1 MAISI
6 GSIFSPLMNPT
17 RNIGLVPSVMVADDP
32 AKAREIITS
41 GFPADQTRLV
51 LAGVCRDCYD
61 GNFIPYISEWI
72 GNDRARD
79 IAVRYSK
86 IMRRTVDVLSTHLYH
101 KGPVREIYGHPEA
114 SSLLATIYKANNF
127 DTIMQLADRI
137 THINDVA
144 AIEFIPNEQADALTV
159 PVKMRV
165 WDSSEF
171 VPFFT
176 SDNAMEPWA
185 VATLS
190 NYGDN
195 RVARFFSAE
204 EVSKFVSPTPL
215 VQATTNASTN
225 NNSAMQEQFGY
236 PQPNYLETVPFEFVS
251 FEMPRHCFW
260 VSGVGQHLA
269 HLNLHVNRRLSDLAD
284 QIIHWRPKGVLKNTK
299 ADWNLPRDQK
309 PGQYTRLES
318 TGSVELTGAEAKA
331 EFLGPDLGFVNYD
344 WQDLTQYIDHMVEME
359 GVPASTIR
367 MTQQG
372 GTSGVAIMS
381 EQLPLIERAEA
392 RQRTFEYFERKIAK
406 KCLQIAAKQL
416 STAEIADEM
425 QAEYVYG
432 TLAMI
437 NAALADFDSNFRMIW
452 PILTKN
458 RPGPERDAHDAF
470 QFNFQ
475 TKSRTSMTAED
486 LNIPKEEA
494 FSKVQEEFYYLT
506 QENMMAAQA
515 QMAAQAVQAQ
525 MMPQPAPE
533 QTGKEGGNGQES
545 GNPAN

>member
-6 GSIFSPLMNPT
+6 GSIFSPLANPT
-17 RNIGLVPSVMVADDP
+17 RNIGLVPAVMVADDP

-61 GNFIPYISEWI
+61 GNFIPYMSEWI

-86 IMRRTVDVLSTHLYH
+86 IMRRTVDVLTTHLYR
-101 KGPVREIYGHPEA
+101 KGPIREIYGHPEA
-114 SSLLATIYKANNF
+114 TALLSTIYKASNF
-127 DTIMQLADRI
+127 DSIMQLADRI
-137 THINDVA
+137 THINDAA
-144 AIEFIPNEQADALTV
+144 AIEFVPNTGTDAVTI

-176 SDNAMEPWA
+176 SDDAMEPWA

-190 NYGDN
+190 NFGDN
-195 RVARFFSAE
+195 RMARYFSAE
-204 EVSKFVSPTPL
+204 EVSKFTSPTP
-215 VQATTNASTN
+215 VIQSTTNSATN
-225 NNSAMQEQFGY
+225 KNAGMTEVFGY
-236 PQPNYLETVPFEFVS
+236 PQPNYLRIVPFEFVS
-251 FEMPRHCFW
+251 FEMPRNSFW
-260 VSGVGQHLA
+260 TGGIGQHLA

-309 PGQYTRLES
+309 PGQYTRLET
-318 TGSVELTGAEAKA
+318 TGNVDLTGAEASA
-331 EFLGPDLGFVNYD
+331 EFLGPDLGFTQYD
-344 WQDLTQYIDHMVEME
+344 WNDLMQYIDHMVEME

-392 RQRTFEYFERKIAK
+392 RQRMFEYFERKIAK
-406 KCLQIAAKQL
+406 KCLQIAKAQL
-416 STAEIADEM
+416 QSAEIVDDATF
-425 QAEYVYG
+425 QYVATY
-432 TLAMI
+432 I
-437 NAALADFDSNFRMIW
+437 QIIDAALTDFDANFRMIW
-452 PILTKN
+452 PIMTKN

-470 QFNFQ
+470 QFNFN
-475 TKSRTSMTAED
+475 TKSRTTMTSED
-486 LNIPKEEA
+486 LNIPEEEA
-494 FSKVQEEFYYLT
+494 FAKVQKELYYLS
-506 QENMMAAQA
+506 QENLIIAQA
-515 QMAAQAVQAQ
+515 QMQQ
-525 MMPQPAPE
+525 MAMQQQMFPPE
-533 QTGKEGGNGQES
+533 EQKEGENEPQSSDSAG
-545 GNPAN
+545 

>member
-6 GSIFSPLMNPT
+6 GSIFSPLANPT
-17 RNIGLVPSVMVADDP
+17 RNIGLVPAVMVADDP
-32 AKAREIITS
+32 EKAKEIITS

-61 GNFIPYISEWI
+61 GNFIPYMSEWI

-86 IMRRTVDVLSTHLYH
+86 IMRRTVDVLTTHLYR
-101 KGPVREIYGHPEA
+101 KGPIREIYGHPEA
-114 SSLLATIYKANNF
+114 TALLSTIYKASNF
-127 DTIMQLADRI
+127 DSIMQLADRI
-137 THINDVA
+137 THINDAA
-144 AIEFIPNEQADALTV
+144 AIEFVPNTGTDAVTI

-190 NYGDN
+190 NFGDN
-195 RVARFFSAE
+195 RMARYFSAE
-204 EVSKFVSPTPL
+204 QVCKYTSPTPL
-215 VQATTNASTN
+215 IQSTTNTSTN
-225 NNSAMQEQFGY
+225 KNAGMTEVFGY
-236 PQPNYLETVPFEFVS
+236 PQPNYLGIVPFEFVS
-251 FEMPRHCFW
+251 FEMPRNSFW
-260 VSGVGQHLA
+260 TGGIGQHLA

-309 PGQYTRLES
+309 PGQYTRLET
-318 TGSVELTGAEAKA
+318 TGNVDLTGAEASA
-331 EFLGPDLGFVNYD
+331 EFLGPDLGFTQYD
-344 WQDLTQYIDHMVEME
+344 WNDLMQYIDHMVEME

-392 RQRTFEYFERKIAK
+392 RQRMFEYFERKIAK
-406 KCLQIAAKQL
+406 KCLQIAKAQL
-416 STAEIADEM
+416 QSAEIVDEATF
-425 QAEYVYG
+425 QYVATY
-432 TLAMI
+432 I
-437 NAALADFDSNFRMIW
+437 QIIDAALADFDANFRMIW
-452 PILTKN
+452 PIMTKN

-470 QFNFQ
+470 QFNFN
-475 TKSRTSMTAED
+475 TKSRTTMTSED
-486 LNIPKEEA
+486 LNIPEEEA
-494 FSKVQEEFYYLT
+494 FAKVQKELYYLS
-506 QENMMAAQA
+506 QENLIIAQA
-515 QMAAQAVQAQ
+515 QMQQMAMQQQ
-525 MMPQPAPE
+525 MMPQE
-533 QTGKEGGNGQES
+533 QPQEGENEPQSSDSAG
-545 GNPAN
+545 

>member
-6 GSIFSPLMNPT
+6 GSIFSPLVNPT
-17 RNIGLVPSVMVADDP
+17 RNIGLVPAVMVADDP

-79 IAVRYSK
+79 VAVRYSK
-86 IMRRTVDVLSTHLYH
+86 IMRRTVDVLTTHLYR
-101 KGPVREIYGHPEA
+101 KGPIREIYGHPEA
-114 SSLLATIYKANNF
+114 TTLLSTIYKASNF
-127 DTIMQLADRI
+127 DSIMQLADRI
-137 THINDVA
+137 THINDAA
-144 AIEFIPNEQADALTV
+144 AIEFVPNTGTDAITI

-176 SDNAMEPWA
+176 SDDAMEPWA

-190 NYGDN
+190 NFGDN
-195 RVARFFSAE
+195 RMARYFSAE
-204 EVSKFVSPTPL
+204 EVSKFTSPTP
-215 VQATTNASTN
+215 VIQSTTNSATN
-225 NNSAMQEQFGY
+225 KNAGMTEVFGY
-236 PQPNYLETVPFEFVS
+236 PQPNYLGVVPFEFVS
-251 FEMPRHCFW
+251 FEMPRNSFW
-260 VSGVGQHLA
+260 TGGIGQHLA

-309 PGQYTRLES
+309 PGQYTRLETS
-318 TGSVELTGAEAKA
+318 GNIEMSGTEASA
-331 EFLGPDLGFVNYD
+331 EFLGPDLGFTQYD
-344 WQDLTQYIDHMVEME
+344 WNDLMQYIDHMVEME

-392 RQRTFEYFERKIAK
+392 RQRTFEYFEQKIAK
-406 KCLQIAAKQL
+406 KCLQIAKIQL
-416 STAEIADEM
+416 FNAEIVDEATY
-425 QAEYVYG
+425 QYVATY
-432 TLAMI
+432 I
-437 NAALADFDSNFRMIW
+437 QIIDAALADFDANFRMIW
-452 PILTKN
+452 PIMTKN

-470 QFNFQ
+470 QFNFN
-475 TKSRTSMTAED
+475 TKSRTTMTSED

-494 FSKVQEEFYYLT
+494 FAKVQEELFYLS
-506 QENMMAAQA
+506 QENLIIAQA
-515 QMAAQAVQAQ
+515 QMQQMAIQQQ
-525 MMPQPAPE
+525 MMPQEPQEGENE
-533 QTGKEGGNGQES
+533 QKSSNS
-545 GNPAN
+545 AN

>member
-6 GSIFSPLMNPT
+6 GSIFSPLANPT
-17 RNIGLVPSVMVADDP
+17 RNIGLVPAVMVADDP

-61 GNFIPYISEWI
+61 GNFIPYMSEWI

-86 IMRRTVDVLSTHLYH
+86 IMRRTVDVLTTHLYR
-101 KGPVREIYGHPEA
+101 KGPIREIYGHPEA
-114 SSLLATIYKANNF
+114 TALLSTIYKASNF
-127 DTIMQLADRI
+127 DSIMQLADRI
-137 THINDVA
+137 THINDAA
-144 AIEFIPNEQADALTV
+144 AIEFVPNTGTDAVTI

-190 NYGDN
+190 NFGDN
-195 RVARFFSAE
+195 RMARYFSAE
-204 EVSKFVSPTPL
+204 EVSKFTSPTP
-215 VQATTNASTN
+215 VIQSTTNSATN
-225 NNSAMQEQFGY
+225 KNAGMTEVFGY
-236 PQPNYLETVPFEFVS
+236 PQPNYLGIVPFEFVS
-251 FEMPRHCFW
+251 FEMPRNSFW
-260 VSGVGQHLA
+260 TGGIGQHLA

-309 PGQYTRLES
+309 PGQYTRLET
-318 TGSVELTGAEAKA
+318 TGNVDLTGAEASA
-331 EFLGPDLGFVNYD
+331 EFLGPDLGFTQYD
-344 WQDLTQYIDHMVEME
+344 WNDLMQYIDHMVEME

-392 RQRTFEYFERKIAK
+392 RQRTFEYFEQKIAK
-406 KCLQIAAKQL
+406 KCLQIARVQL
-416 STAEIADEM
+416 QSAEIVDDATF
-425 QAEYVYG
+425 QYVATY
-432 TLAMI
+432 I
-437 NAALADFDSNFRMIW
+437 QIIDAALADFDANFRMIW
-452 PILTKN
+452 PIMTKN

-470 QFNFQ
+470 QFNFN
-475 TKSRTSMTAED
+475 TKSRTTMTSED
-486 LNIPKEEA
+486 LNIPEEEA
-494 FSKVQEEFYYLT
+494 FAKVQKELYYLS
-506 QENMMAAQA
+506 QENLIIAQA
-515 QMAAQAVQAQ
+515 QMQQ
-525 MMPQPAPE
+525 MAMQQQMFPPE
-533 QTGKEGGNGQES
+533 EQKEGENEPQSSDSAG
-545 GNPAN
+545 

>member
-6 GSIFSPLMNPT
+6 GSIFSPLANPT
-17 RNIGLVPSVMVADDP
+17 RNIGLVPAVMVADDP

-61 GNFIPYISEWI
+61 GNFIPYMSEWI

-86 IMRRTVDVLSTHLYH
+86 IMRRTVDVLTTHLYR
-101 KGPVREIYGHPEA
+101 KGPIREIYGHPEA
-114 SSLLATIYKANNF
+114 TALLSTIYKASNF
-127 DTIMQLADRI
+127 DSIMQLADRI
-137 THINDVA
+137 THINDAA
-144 AIEFIPNEQADALTV
+144 AIEFVPNTGTDAVTI

-171 VPFFT
+171 VPFFK
-176 SDNAMEPWA
+176 SDDAMEPWA

-190 NYGDN
+190 NFGDN
-195 RVARFFSAE
+195 RMARYFSAE
-204 EVSKFVSPTPL
+204 EVSKFTSPTP
-215 VQATTNASTN
+215 VIQSTTNSATN
-225 NNSAMQEQFGY
+225 KNAGMTEVFGY
-236 PQPNYLETVPFEFVS
+236 PQPNYLGIVPFEFVS
-251 FEMPRHCFW
+251 FEMPRNSFW
-260 VSGVGQHLA
+260 TGGIGQHLA

-309 PGQYTRLES
+309 PGQYTRLET
-318 TGSVELTGAEAKA
+318 TGNVDLTGAEASA
-331 EFLGPDLGFVNYD
+331 EFLGPDLGFTQYD
-344 WQDLTQYIDHMVEME
+344 WNDLMQYIDHMVEME

-392 RQRTFEYFERKIAK
+392 RQRMFEYFERKIAK
-406 KCLQIAAKQL
+406 KCLQIAKAQL
-416 STAEIADEM
+416 QSAEIVDEATF
-425 QAEYVYG
+425 QYVATY
-432 TLAMI
+432 I
-437 NAALADFDSNFRMIW
+437 QIIDAALADFDANFRMIW
-452 PILTKN
+452 PIMTKN

-470 QFNFQ
+470 QFNFN
-475 TKSRTSMTAED
+475 TKSRTTMTSED
-486 LNIPKEEA
+486 LNIPEEEA
-494 FSKVQEEFYYLT
+494 FAKVQKELYYLS
-506 QENMMAAQA
+506 QENLIIAQA
-515 QMAAQAVQAQ
+515 QMQQMAMQQQ
-525 MMPQPAPE
+525 MMPQE
-533 QTGKEGGNGQES
+533 QPQEGENEPQSSDSAG
-545 GNPAN
+545 

>member
-6 GSIFSPLMNPT
+6 GSIFSPLANPT
-17 RNIGLVPSVMVADDP
+17 RNIGLVPAVMVADDP

-61 GNFIPYISEWI
+61 GNFIPYMSEWI

-86 IMRRTVDVLSTHLYH
+86 IMRRTVDVLTTHLYR
-101 KGPVREIYGHPEA
+101 KGPIREIYGHPEA
-114 SSLLATIYKANNF
+114 TALLSTIYKASNF
-127 DTIMQLADRI
+127 DSIMQLADRI
-137 THINDVA
+137 THINDSA
-144 AIEFIPNEQADALTV
+144 AIEFVPNTGTDAVTI

-176 SDNAMEPWA
+176 SDDAMEPWA

-190 NYGDN
+190 NFGDN
-195 RVARFFSAE
+195 RMARYFSAE
-204 EVSKFVSPTPL
+204 EVSKFTSPTP
-215 VQATTNASTN
+215 VIQSTTNSATN
-225 NNSAMQEQFGY
+225 KNAGMQEVFGY
-236 PQPNYLETVPFEFVS
+236 PQPNYLGIVPFEFVS
-251 FEMPRHCFW
+251 FEMPRNSFW
-260 VSGVGQHLA
+260 TSGIGQHLA

-309 PGQYTRLES
+309 PGQYTRLET
-318 TGSVELTGAEAKA
+318 TGNVDLSGAEASA
-331 EFLGPDLGFVNYD
+331 EFLGPDLGFTQYD
-344 WQDLTQYIDHMVEME
+344 WNDLMQYIDHMVEME

-392 RQRTFEYFERKIAK
+392 RQRMFEYFERKIAK
-406 KCLQIAAKQL
+406 KCLQIAKAQL
-416 STAEIADEM
+416 QSAEITDEATF
-425 QAEYVYG
+425 QYVATYVQ
-432 TLAMI
+432 I
-437 NAALADFDSNFRMIW
+437 IDAALADFDASFRMIW
-452 PILTKN
+452 PIMTKN

-470 QFNFQ
+470 QFNFN
-475 TKSRTSMTAED
+475 TKSRTTMVSED
-486 LNIPKEEA
+486 LNIPEEEA
-494 FSKVQEEFYYLT
+494 FAKVQKELYLLS
-506 QENMMAAQA
+506 QENLIIAQGQMQ
-515 QMAAQAVQAQ
+515 QMAMQQE
-525 MMPQPAPE
+525 MMPQAQP
-533 QTGKEGGNGQES
+533 QSQEGENEPQSSDTAG
-545 GNPAN
+545 

>member
-6 GSIFSPLMNPT
+6 GSIFSPLANPT
-17 RNIGLVPSVMVADDP
+17 RNIGLVPAVMVADDP

-61 GNFIPYISEWI
+61 GNFIPYMSEWI

-86 IMRRTVDVLSTHLYH
+86 IMRRTVDVLTTHLYR
-101 KGPVREIYGHPEA
+101 KGPIREIYGHPEA
-114 SSLLATIYKANNF
+114 TALLSTIYKASNF
-127 DTIMQLADRI
+127 DSIMQLADRI
-137 THINDVA
+137 THINDAA
-144 AIEFIPNEQADALTV
+144 AIEFVPNTGTDAVTI

-190 NYGDN
+190 NFGDN
-195 RVARFFSAE
+195 RMARYFSAE
-204 EVSKFVSPTPL
+204 EVSKFTSPTP
-215 VQATTNASTN
+215 VIQSTTNSATN
-225 NNSAMQEQFGY
+225 KNAGMTEVFGY
-236 PQPNYLETVPFEFVS
+236 PQPNYLGIVPFEFVS
-251 FEMPRHCFW
+251 FEMPRNSFW
-260 VSGVGQHLA
+260 TGGIGQHLA

-309 PGQYTRLES
+309 PGQYTRLET
-318 TGSVELTGAEAKA
+318 TGNVDLTGAEASA
-331 EFLGPDLGFVNYD
+331 EFLGPDLGFTQYD
-344 WQDLTQYIDHMVEME
+344 WNDLMQYIDHMVEME

-392 RQRTFEYFERKIAK
+392 RQRMFEYFERKIAK
-406 KCLQIAAKQL
+406 KCLQIAKAQL
-416 STAEIADEM
+416 QSAEIVDEATF
-425 QAEYVYG
+425 QYVATY
-432 TLAMI
+432 I
-437 NAALADFDSNFRMIW
+437 QIIDAALADFDANFRMIW
-452 PILTKN
+452 PIMTKN

-470 QFNFQ
+470 QFNFN
-475 TKSRTSMTAED
+475 TKSRTTMTSED
-486 LNIPKEEA
+486 LNIPEEEA
-494 FSKVQEEFYYLT
+494 FAKVQKELYYLS
-506 QENMMAAQA
+506 QENMIIAQA
-515 QMAAQAVQAQ
+515 QMQQMAMQQQ
-525 MMPQPAPE
+525 MMPQE
-533 QTGKEGGNGQES
+533 QPQEGENEPQSSDSAG
-545 GNPAN
+545 

>member
-6 GSIFSPLMNPT
+6 GSIFSPLANPT
-17 RNIGLVPSVMVADDP
+17 RNIGLVPAVMVADNPDK
-32 AKAREIITS
+32 AKEIITS

-61 GNFIPYISEWI
+61 GNFIPYMSEWI

-86 IMRRTVDVLSTHLYH
+86 IMRRTVDVLTTHLYR
-101 KGPVREIYGHPEA
+101 KGPIREIYGHPEA
-114 SSLLATIYKANNF
+114 TALLSTIYKASNF
-127 DTIMQLADRI
+127 DSIMQLADRI
-137 THINDVA
+137 THINDAA
-144 AIEFIPNEQADALTV
+144 AIEFVPNTGTDAVTI

-190 NYGDN
+190 NFGDN
-195 RVARFFSAE
+195 RMARYFSAE
-204 EVSKFVSPTPL
+204 QVCKYTSPTPL
-215 VQATTNASTN
+215 IQSTTNTSTN
-225 NNSAMQEQFGY
+225 KNAGMTEVFGY
-236 PQPNYLETVPFEFVS
+236 PQPNYLGIVPFEFVS
-251 FEMPRHCFW
+251 FEMPRNSFW
-260 VSGVGQHLA
+260 TGGIGQHLA

-309 PGQYTRLES
+309 PGQYTRLET
-318 TGSVELTGAEAKA
+318 TGNVDLTGAEASA
-331 EFLGPDLGFVNYD
+331 EFLGPDLGFTQYD
-344 WQDLTQYIDHMVEME
+344 WNDLMQYIDHMVEME

-392 RQRTFEYFERKIAK
+392 RQRMFEYFERKIAK
-406 KCLQIAAKQL
+406 KCLQIAKAQL
-416 STAEIADEM
+416 QSAEIVDEATF
-425 QAEYVYG
+425 QYVATY
-432 TLAMI
+432 I
-437 NAALADFDSNFRMIW
+437 QIIDAALADFDANFRMIW
-452 PILTKN
+452 PIMTKN

-470 QFNFQ
+470 QFNFN
-475 TKSRTSMTAED
+475 TKSRTTMTSED
-486 LNIPKEEA
+486 LNIPEQEA
-494 FSKVQEEFYYLT
+494 FAKVQKELYYLA
-506 QENMMAAQA
+506 QENMIIAQA
-515 QMAAQAVQAQ
+515 QMQQ
-525 MMPQPAPE
+525 MAMQQQVMPQE
-533 QTGKEGGNGQES
+533 QPKEGENEPQSSDSAG
-545 GNPAN
+545 

>member
-1 MAISI
+1 MAISL
-6 GSIFSPLMNPT
+6 GSIFSPLVNPT
-17 RNIGLVPSVMVADDP
+17 RNIGLVPAVMVADDP
-32 AKAREIITS
+32 AKAKEIITS

-86 IMRRTVDVLSTHLYH
+86 IMRRTVDVLTTHLYR
-101 KGPVREIYGHPEA
+101 KGPIREIYGHPEA
-114 SSLLATIYKANNF
+114 TALLSTIYKASNF
-127 DTIMQLADRI
+127 DSIMQLADRI
-137 THINDVA
+137 THINDAA
-144 AIEFIPNEQADALTV
+144 AIEFVPNTGTDAITI

-190 NYGDN
+190 NFGDN
-195 RVARFFSAE
+195 RMARYFSADQ
-204 EVSKFVSPTPL
+204 VCKYTSPTP
-215 VQATTNASTN
+215 VIQSTTNSATN
-225 NNSAMQEQFGY
+225 KNAGMTEVFGY
-236 PQPNYLETVPFEFVS
+236 PQPNYLGVVPFEFVS
-251 FEMPRHCFW
+251 FEMPRNSFW
-260 VSGVGQHLA
+260 TGGIGQHLA

-309 PGQYTRLES
+309 PGQYTRLET
-318 TGSVELTGAEAKA
+318 TGNVEMSGAEASA
-331 EFLGPDLGFVNYD
+331 EFLGPDLGFTQYD
-344 WQDLTQYIDHMVEME
+344 WNDLMQYIDHMVEME

-392 RQRTFEYFERKIAK
+392 RQRTFEYFEQKIAK
-406 KCLQIAAKQL
+406 KCLQIAKIQL
-416 STAEIADEM
+416 QSAEIVDDATF
-425 QAEYVYG
+425 QYVATY
-432 TLAMI
+432 I
-437 NAALADFDSNFRMIW
+437 QIIDAALANFDANFRMIW
-452 PILTKN
+452 PIMTKN

-470 QFNFQ
+470 QFNFN
-475 TKSRTSMTAED
+475 TKSRTTMTSED
-486 LNIPKEEA
+486 LNIPEEEA
-494 FSKVQEEFYYLT
+494 FAKVQKELYYLS
-506 QENMMAAQA
+506 QENLIIAQA
-515 QMAAQAVQAQ
+515 QMQQMAMQQQ
-525 MMPQPAPE
+525 MMPQEP
-533 QTGKEGGNGQES
+533 QEGENEPQSSDSAG
-545 GNPAN
+545 

>member
-1 MAISI
+1 MAISL
-6 GSIFSPLMNPT
+6 GSIFSPLANPT
-17 RNIGLVPSVMVADDP
+17 RNIGLVPAVMVADDP

-61 GNFIPYISEWI
+61 GNFIPYMSEWI

-86 IMRRTVDVLSTHLYH
+86 IMRRTVDVLTTHLYR
-101 KGPVREIYGHPEA
+101 KGPIREIYGHPEA
-114 SSLLATIYKANNF
+114 TALLSTIYKASNF
-127 DTIMQLADRI
+127 DSIMQLADRI
-137 THINDVA
+137 THINDAA
-144 AIEFIPNEQADALTV
+144 AIEFVPNTGTDAVTI

-190 NYGDN
+190 NFGDN
-195 RVARFFSAE
+195 RMARYFSAE
-204 EVSKFVSPTPL
+204 EVSKFTSPTP
-215 VQATTNASTN
+215 VIQSTTNSATN
-225 NNSAMQEQFGY
+225 KNAGMTEVFGY
-236 PQPNYLETVPFEFVS
+236 PQPNYLGIVPFEFVS
-251 FEMPRHCFW
+251 FEMPRNSFW
-260 VSGVGQHLA
+260 TGGIGQHLA

-309 PGQYTRLES
+309 PGQYTRLET
-318 TGSVELTGAEAKA
+318 TGNVDLTGAEASA
-331 EFLGPDLGFVNYD
+331 EFLGPDLGFTQYD
-344 WQDLTQYIDHMVEME
+344 WNDLMQYIDHMVEME

-392 RQRTFEYFERKIAK
+392 RQRTFEYFEQKIAK
-406 KCLQIAAKQL
+406 KCLQIARVQL
-416 STAEIADEM
+416 QSAEIVDDATF
-425 QAEYVYG
+425 QYVATY
-432 TLAMI
+432 I
-437 NAALADFDSNFRMIW
+437 QIIDAALADFDANFRMIW
-452 PILTKN
+452 PIMTKN

-470 QFNFQ
+470 QFNFN
-475 TKSRTSMTAED
+475 TKSRTTMTSED
-486 LNIPKEEA
+486 LNIPEKEA
-494 FSKVQEEFYYLT
+494 FAKVQKELYYLA
-506 QENMMAAQA
+506 QENMIIAQA
-515 QMAAQAVQAQ
+515 QMQQ
-525 MMPQPAPE
+525 MAMQQQMFPPE
-533 QTGKEGGNGQES
+533 EPKEGENEPQSSDSAG
-545 GNPAN
+545 

>member
-6 GSIFSPLMNPT
+6 GSIFSPLANPT
-17 RNIGLVPSVMVADDP
+17 RNIGLVPAVMVADDP

-61 GNFIPYISEWI
+61 GNFIPYMSEWI

-86 IMRRTVDVLSTHLYH
+86 IMRRTVDVLTTHLYR
-101 KGPVREIYGHPEA
+101 KGPIREIYGHPEA
-114 SSLLATIYKANNF
+114 TALLSTIYKASNF
-127 DTIMQLADRI
+127 DSIMQLADRI
-137 THINDVA
+137 THINDAA
-144 AIEFIPNEQADALTV
+144 AIEFVPNTGTDAVTI

-171 VPFFT
+171 VPFFK
-176 SDNAMEPWA
+176 SDDAMEPWA

-190 NYGDN
+190 NFGDN
-195 RVARFFSAE
+195 RMARYFSAE
-204 EVSKFVSPTPL
+204 EVSKFTSPTP
-215 VQATTNASTN
+215 VIQSTTNSATN
-225 NNSAMQEQFGY
+225 KNAGMTEVFGY
-236 PQPNYLETVPFEFVS
+236 PQPNYLGIVPFEFVS
-251 FEMPRHCFW
+251 FEMPRNSFW
-260 VSGVGQHLA
+260 TGGIGQHLA

-309 PGQYTRLES
+309 PGQYTRLET
-318 TGSVELTGAEAKA
+318 TGNVDLTGAEASA
-331 EFLGPDLGFVNYD
+331 EFLGPDLGFTQYD
-344 WQDLTQYIDHMVEME
+344 WNDLMQYIDHMVEME

-392 RQRTFEYFERKIAK
+392 RQRTFEYFEQKIAK
-406 KCLQIAAKQL
+406 KCLQIAKIQL
-416 STAEIADEM
+416 SNAEIVDDATF
-425 QAEYVYG
+425 QYVATY
-432 TLAMI
+432 I
-437 NAALADFDSNFRMIW
+437 QIIDAALADFDANFRMIW
-452 PILTKN
+452 PIMTKN

-470 QFNFQ
+470 QFNFN
-475 TKSRTSMTAED
+475 TKSRTTMTSED
-486 LNIPKEEA
+486 LNIPEEEA
-494 FSKVQEEFYYLT
+494 FAKVQKELYYLSK
-506 QENMMAAQA
+506 ENMIIAQA
-515 QMAAQAVQAQ
+515 QMQQMAMQQQ
-525 MMPQPAPE
+525 MMPQEEP
-533 QTGKEGGNGQES
+533 KEGKNEPQS
-545 GNPAN
+545 SDSAN